1 MKPKEIFI
9 IDTARS
15 FLSLDKV
22 SLGDE
27 INDGALASL
36 GPVDLGKQIL
46 SPLYKR
52 MERVMRENPRFRFR
66 VGTLLVGKQERHQA
80 FAQALV
86 RDTWEEPPY
95 PNAAHSE
102 GMCLSSLYA
111 IENACTGITL
121 GDEIAIGG
129 GLDKVG
135 GYSGKAVRDVVCHP
149 VTGELTARI
158 ADKKA
163 IELGITREE
172 LDEYAWESYENG
184 VQYRGTLSK
193 YAVPI
198 FAPDGTVLLD
208 RDEGLYK
215 KRTLKALKDLPPF
228 EGCNILTKAHLC
240 KDASGGAFFAFAS
253 GDAVLKYGI
262 SPIARIFPI
271 ESWNNGLY
279 NFPIAVNVVIMNAT
293 KNAGMGLY
301 DIDAFFIEETSDI
314 TPVYAIRALSIPR
327 HKVNPCGGSGTFGHS
342 YGASGAVLLNMA
354 LSVMEPGENG
364 IVAVAAPG
372 VGASACVVQKL

>member
-184 VQYRGTLSK
+184 MRNREKLAK
-193 YAVPI
+193 FAVPL
-198 FAPDGTVLLD
+198 FASDGTVLLD
-208 RDEGLYK
+208 QDEGLYK
-215 KRTLKALKDLPPF
+215 KRTQKVLKDLSPF
-228 EGCNILTKAHLC
+228 EGCEILTKAHIC
-240 KDASGGAFFAFAS
+240 KDASGGAFFFFAS
-253 GDAVLKYGI
+253 GDAVLKYGL
-262 SPIARIFPI
+262 SPIARFFPI
-271 ESWNNGLY
+271 NSWNGHLHDFPTAVLWAIPKALKSAGLSM
-279 NFPIAVNVVIMNAT
+279 P
-293 KNAGMGLY
+293 
-301 DIDAFFIEETSDI
+301 DIDAFFIEETSDV
-314 TPVYAIRALSIPR
+314 TPVHFMKTFGVPR
-327 HKVNPCGGSGTFGHS
+327 HKVNPCGGSGTFGHT